1 MSGNARYN
9 GKQTWEEWQ
18 KDWQNEDRY
27 NFRTIEAKWQKI
39 WEDEKAYKVE
49 IDHNK
54 EKFYALVEFPYP
66 SGAGLH
72 VGHPRSYTAL
82 DVISRKKRMQG
93 FNVLYPMG
101 FDAFGLPAEN
111 YAIKTGVHPAVST
124 KANIENFTRQL
135 KSIGFSF
142 DWDRCFATCDPE
154 YYKWTQWM
162 FIQFFKHGLAY
173 KDKMAINWCP
183 SCKVGLAN
191 EEVVNGRCE
200 RCGAEVVRKDKEQW
214 MLAITKYADRLIN
227 DLDKVDFIDRVK
239 STQINW
245 IGRSEGAELAFELT
259 DNAGHNLG
267 KQMVVY
273 TTRPD
278 TTFGVTYCV
287 MAPEHQFVTDL
298 MDKFENADEVQKYIT
313 ETAKKSELQRTS
325 DTTKTGVELKGI
337 KARNPFNNT
346 LIPVFI
352 SDYVLTG
359 YGTGAIMAVPAHDQR
374 DYDFAKVFNLPI
386 IQVLD
391 GGDISEAAWEE
402 DGTHINSG
410 FMDGMDKKDAMAAAI
425 KFAEE
430 KGFGHAKVN
439 FKLRDWVFS
448 RQRYWGEPIPMV
460 YCEHCGWQPI
470 DEDQLPLKLPEVPD
484 YRPNDNGESPLA
496 NATEW
501 LQTTCPKCGGKARRE
516 TDVMPNWAGS
526 SWYFLRYCDPHND
539 KEFASKEALDYWM
552 NVDWYNGGM
561 EHTTLHLL
569 YSRFWHKFLYDCG
582 YVPQPEPYQKRTS
595 HGMILASDGEKMSKS
610 RGNVVNPDEIIDTY
624 GADTFRLYEM
634 FIGPFDQ
641 VAMWSEESLNG
652 VYRFVGKVYGLFKKV
667 YADKDAPLSAAD
679 LRAMHKCIIEV
690 TERIDQM
697 KFNTAV
703 SSLMTYVNYLTGME
717 KIPAQMY
724 ATLLKLLSPFT
735 PHLAEEMWAR
745 LGGKTLI
752 VTENWPEGD
761 AKLAEDDVV
770 TLGVQMNGKMR
781 GTITVSKS
789 ASKEETQQAALQ
801 LENVARQLQGVEVK
815 KIIVVPNRIVNIVV

>member
-1 MSGNARYN
+1 MTGNPRYN
-9 GKQTWEEWQ
+9 GKESFADWQ
-18 KDWQNEDRY
+18 KEWDIEQRY
-27 NFRTIEAKWQKI
+27 NFRTIESKWQKI
-39 WEDEKAYKVE
+39 WEDEKIYHVD
-49 IDHNK
+49 IDKNK

-82 DVISRKKRMQG
+82 DVIARKKRMQG
-93 FNVLYPMG
+93 YNVLYPMG

-124 KANIENFTRQL
+124 QANIKNFTRQL

-142 DWDRCFATCDPE
+142 DWDRCIDTSSPE

-162 FIQFFKHGLAY
+162 FIQLFKHGLAY

-191 EEVVNGRCE
+191 EEVINGHCE

-214 MLAITKYADRLIN
+214 MIAITKYADRLIN
-227 DLDKVDFIDRVK
+227 DLEGLDFVDRVK
-239 STQINW
+239 AQQINW
-245 IGRSEGAELAFELT
+245 IGRSEGAELDFGFGGDLLT
-259 DNAGHNLG
+259 
-267 KQMVVY
+267 VF

-278 TTFGVTYCV
+278 TAFGVTYMV
-287 MAPEHQFVTDL
+287 LAPEHPFVNKY
-298 MDKFENADEVQKYIT
+298 MDKFENQAEIKNYVA
-313 ETAKKSELQRTS
+313 ETAKKSELQRTADDS
-325 DTTKTGVELKGI
+325 KTGVELKGI
-337 KARNPFNNT
+337 KAVNPYNNKE
-346 LIPVFI
+346 IPVFI

-374 DYDFAKVFNLPI
+374 DYDFAKAFNLPI

-391 GGDISEAAWEE
+391 GGDISKQAFEE
-402 DGTHINSG
+402 DGPHINSG
-410 FMDGMDKKDAMAAAI
+410 FLDGLNKEDGMKQAI
-425 KFAEE
+425 NYAVKN
-430 KGFGHAKVN
+430 GFGKPKVN

-460 YCEHCGWQPI
+460 YCEHCGWQPL
-470 DEDQLPLKLPEVPD
+470 DEKDLPLTLPEVTD
-484 YRPNDNGESPLA
+484 FLPNDNGDSPLA
-496 NATEW
+496 KATDW
-501 LQTTCPKCGGKARRE
+501 VNTTCPKCGKPAKRE

-552 NVDWYNGGM
+552 PVDWYNGGM

-582 YVPQPEPYQKRTS
+582 YVSTKEPYNKRTS
-595 HGMILASDGEKMSKS
+595 HGMILAENGEKMSKS
-610 RGNVVNPDEIIDTY
+610 RGNVINPDDIVNNY

-634 FIGPFDQ
+634 FIGPFEQ
-641 VAMWSEESLNG
+641 TAMWSDESLMG
-652 VYRFVGKVYGLFKKV
+652 VYRFVGKIYNLFKKV
-667 YADKDAPLSAAD
+667 YKIEPSTKD
-679 LRAMHKCIIEV
+679 LRAMHKCILEV

-703 SSLMTYVNYLTGME
+703 SSLMTYVNYLSGLE
-717 KIPAQMY
+717 KIPAELY
-724 ATLLKLLSPFT
+724 STLLKLLSPFT

-745 LGGKTLI
+745 MGYNTSV
-752 VTENWPEGD
+752 VTESWPQGD
-761 AKLAEDDVV
+761 KKLAQDDVV
-770 TLGVQMNGKMR
+770 TIAVQLGGKMR
-781 GTITVSKS
+781 GTIEMPKDSPEDEVKS
-789 ASKEETQQAALQ
+789 TALS
-801 LENVARQLQGVEVK
+801 LENVSKQLEGKEIK
-815 KIIVVPNRIVNIVV
+815 KIIVVPNRIVNIVA

>member
-1 MSGNARYN
+1 MSGKARYN
-9 GKQTWEEWQ
+9 GKETWEEWR
-18 KDWQNEDRY
+18 KDWQNEERY

-39 WEDEKAYKVE
+39 WEDEKAYKVD
-49 IDHNK
+49 IDYNK
-54 EKFYALVEFPYP
+54 PKFYALVEFPYP

-82 DVISRKKRMQG
+82 DTIARKKRMQG

-124 KANIENFTRQL
+124 KENIANFTRQL
-135 KSIGFSF
+135 KSLGFSF
-142 DWDRCFATCDPE
+142 DWDRCFNTCDPE

-183 SCKVGLAN
+183 ACKVGLAN
-191 EEVVNGRCE
+191 EEVVNGHCE
-200 RCGAEVVRKDKEQW
+200 RCGAEVVRRDKEQW

-227 DLDKVDFIDRVK
+227 DIETVDFIDRVK
-239 STQINW
+239 TTQINW
-245 IGRSEGAELAFELT
+245 IGRSEGAELTFELT
-259 DNAGHNLG
+259 DNSGNNLS
-267 KQMVVY
+267 KPMVVY

-287 MAPEHQFVTDL
+287 MAPEHPFVAEL
-298 MDKFENADEVQKYIT
+298 MDRFENAAEVQNYVN

-337 KARNPFNNT
+337 KARNPYTGT

-386 IQVLD
+386 IQVLA
-391 GGDISEAAWEE
+391 GGDISKEAWEE
-402 DGTHINSG
+402 DGVHVNSG

-425 KFAEE
+425 KYAQD
-430 KGFGHAKVN
+430 KGFGQPKVN

-448 RQRYWGEPIPMV
+448 RQRYWGEPIP
-460 YCEHCGWQPI
+460 
-470 DEDQLPLKLPEVPD
+470 EDQLPLTLPDVPD
-484 YRPNDNGESPLA
+484 YRPNDNGDSPLA

-501 LQTTCPKCGGKARRE
+501 VNTTCPKCGAHARRE

-539 KEFASKEALDYWM
+539 KEFASQEALKYWM

-582 YVPQPEPYQKRTS
+582 YVPMPEPYQKRTS
-595 HGMILASDGEKMSKS
+595 HGMILAADGEKMSKS
-610 RGNVVNPDEIIDTY
+610 RGNVVNPDEIVENY

-641 VAMWSEESLNG
+641 VASWSEESLNG
-652 VYRFVGKVYGLFKKV
+652 VYRFVSKVYALFSKVYGNDVKASEEDIRV
-667 YADKDAPLSAAD
+667 
-679 LRAMHKCIIEV
+679 MHKCILEV

-703 SSLMTYVNYLTGME
+703 SSLMTYVNYLSAME
-717 KIPAQMY
+717 KIPAQLY
-724 ATLLKLLSPFT
+724 ETLLKLLSPFT

-745 LGGKTLI
+745 LGHNTLI
-752 VTENWPEGD
+752 VTEEWPVGD
-761 AKLAEDDVV
+761 AKLAEDQTV
-770 TLGVQMNGKMR
+770 TIAVQMNGKMR
-781 GTITVSKS
+781 GTINVSKT
-789 ASKEETQQAALQ
+789 ASKEEIQDAALK
-801 LENVARQLQGVEVK
+801 LDNVARQLKDVTIK
-815 KIIVVPNRIVNIVV
+815 KIIIVPGRIVNIVV

>member
-1 MSGNARYN
+1 MSQNTRN
-9 GKQTWEEWQ
+9 NRKESWEEWRQ
-18 KDWQNEDRY
+18 TWQNEERY
-27 NFRTIEAKWQKI
+27 NFRTIENKWQKI

-49 IDHNK
+49 IDK
-54 EKFYALVEFPYP
+54 SKPKFYALVEFPYP

-82 DVISRKKRMQG
+82 DVIARKKRMQG

-124 KANIENFTRQL
+124 KETIATFTRQL
-135 KSIGFSF
+135 KSLGFSF
-142 DWDRCFATCDPE
+142 DWDRCFNTCDPE

-173 KDKMAINWCP
+173 KDKIAINWCP

-191 EEVVNGRCE
+191 EEVVNGHCE

-227 DLDKVDFIDRVK
+227 DLDEVDFIDRVR

-245 IGRSEGAELAFELT
+245 IGRSEGAELDFELT
-259 DNAGHNLG
+259 DEQGNSLG
-267 KQMVVY
+267 KKMTVY

-287 MAPEHQFVTDL
+287 MAPEHQFIGEL
-298 MDKFENADEVQKYIT
+298 MSRFKNADEVQNYVN
-313 ETAKKSELQRTS
+313 ETAKKSELQRTA

-337 KARNPFNNT
+337 KAKNPYT
-346 LIPVFI
+346 GKLIPVFI

-386 IQVLD
+386 VQVLA
-391 GGDISEAAWEE
+391 GGDISQAAWEE
-402 DGTHINSG
+402 DGVHINSG

-425 KFAEE
+425 KYAEDN
-430 KGFGHAKVN
+430 GFGHAKVN

-460 YCEHCGWQPI
+460 YCEHCGWQPL
-470 DEDQLPLKLPEVPD
+470 DEKDLPLNLPDVPD
-484 YRPNDNGESPLA
+484 YRPNDNGDSPLA

-501 LQTTCPKCGGKARRE
+501 VHTTCPKCGAPARRE

-582 YVPQPEPYQKRTS
+582 LVPTLEPYHRRTS
-595 HGMILASDGEKMSKS
+595 HGMILASNGEKMSKS
-610 RGNVVNPDEIIDTY
+610 RGNVVNPDDIVETY
-624 GADTFRLYEM
+624 GADSFRLYEM

-652 VYRFVGKVYGLFKKV
+652 VYRFVGRVYGLFKKV
-667 YADKDAPLSAAD
+667 YADANAPLTDAD
-679 LRAMHKCIIEV
+679 LRAMHKCILEV

-703 SSLMTYVNYLTGME
+703 SSLMTYVNYLSEME
-717 KIPAQMY
+717 KIPATMY
-724 ATLLKLLSPFT
+724 ETLLKLMSPFT

-745 LGGKTLI
+745 LGHQTLI
-752 VTENWPEGD
+752 VAETWPEGD
-761 AKLAEDDVV
+761 TKLAEDNVI
-770 TLGVQMNGKMR
+770 TLAVQLNGKMR
-781 GTITVSKS
+781 GTISIAKDADKAV
-789 ASKEETQQAALQ
+789 AEAEALK
-801 LENVARQLQGVEVK
+801 LENVARQLEGKAIK
-815 KIIVVPNRIVNIVV
+815 KIIVVPNRIVNIVA